1 MKFQRSLVV
10 LALSASVSFLG
21 CQNDDG
27 STDNTD
33 SPSVEP
39 VLSADSGTPAD
50 AGPIDSGTGVD
61 SGTVLDAG
69 ATPTDAGEIADAGS
83 PTDAGNPTEGGPRS
97 IACGDEICEGAE
109 VCCGETDGTNTRTY
123 CATSCTTDA
132 GSSLTLSCD
141 DQSDCGSSES
151 CCADL
156 QLGAGR
162 FPCPFAG
169 GSAACSASCTT
180 LIPPSCNSQATVVLC
195 QSSSE
200 CADQGAYS
208 QCCMFSINGLS
219 TQFCASFAVAYGLNS
234 TGCVP

>member
-1 MKFQRSLVV
+1 MKFQRPFVV
-10 LALSASVSFLG
+10 LALSASFSFLG
-21 CQNDDG
+21 CETDG
-27 STDNTD
+27 GTGDTTD
-33 SPSVEP
+33 SPTVEP
-39 VLSADSGTPAD
+39 VLAADSGPPAD
-50 AGPIDSGTGVD
+50 AGTVD
-61 SGTVLDAG
+61 SGTTVDAGKVVDAG
-69 ATPTDAGEIADAGS
+69 APVDAGVVVDAGS
-83 PTDAGNPTEGGPRS
+83 PTDGGPRS
-97 IACGDEICEGAE
+97 IACGDEICEGSE

-169 GSAACSASCTT
+169 GSASCSASCTT

-195 QSSSE
+195 QNSSE

-208 QCCMFSINGLS
+208 QCCMFSVNGLS